1 MAITSSAITNM
12 AKSGITQL
20 LGGANTTLYYQC
32 IGVGNN
38 TVTANESN
46 VGLIGDERKW
56 KDGNFSYFKNT
67 NNSYIA
73 QWNSSWIYGDL
84 ATHIFRELVV
94 CQNAT
99 NATGKSLLRGVY
111 DAVTLGADDSLAI
124 TAQISVTE
132 SA

>member
-73 QWNSSWIYGDL
+73 QWNSSWVYADL
-84 ATHIFRELVV
+84 TSHIFSEVAVL
-94 CQNAT
+94 QNAT
-99 NATGKSLLRGVY
+99 NCTGQCLLRGVY
-111 DAVTLGADDSLAI
+111 DAVTLGADDSIAI
-124 TAQISVTE
+124 TAQVSVTE